1 MTFMTTVSGR
11 VFDLEAPRADAVCI
25 DDIAHALAHIC
36 RFGGHTQKHY
46 SVAQHS
52 ILVSQLVPHEL
63 ALEGLLHDATEA
75 YVGDVISPIKVGLPR
90 YRALE
95 DRVWEAV
102 AARFGLD
109 PVLPLAVKAADSVM
123 LATEIRDLR
132 PPARD
137 PRERAYIASLPAPR
151 GGRIVPLDAW
161 QARELF
167 LLRYQELA
175 R

>member
-1 MTFMTTVSGR
+1 MSFMTTVSGR
-11 VFDLEAPRADAVCI
+11 VFDLEAPRADALCI
-25 DDIAHALAHIC
+25 EDIAHSLAHIC
-36 RFGGHTQKHY
+36 RFGGHTRAHY

-52 ILVSQLVPHEL
+52 VHVSQLVPPEL

-75 YVGDVISPIKVGLPR
+75 YVGDVISPIKVGLPL
-90 YRALE
+90 YRDLE

-102 AARFGLD
+102 AARFDLD
-109 PVLPLAVKAADSVM
+109 PVLPLAVKAADTIM

-132 PPARD
+132 PPPQD
-137 PRERAYIASLPAPR
+137 PRERAYIAGLPAPMP
-151 GGRIVPLDAW
+151 GRIVALDAW

-167 LLRYQELA
+167 LLRYRELA